1 MRIYRVAIEQTER
14 KTSKRQINLFDAGF
28 IVVILLAIAGLGLAS
43 KGHAGVDKQITESGV
58 IAVDIFFVGIK
69 TLDVNLF
76 KVGDPSALTIRN
88 QPVTPPM
95 KITKALHWAKQVAF
109 LSPDGKK
116 ALSMND
122 PANPIAYDFLVTV
135 QEDNAE
141 HSKDGWV
148 IRGNKIKVGNQV
160 ELESE
165 KYRVQG
171 VVVDIHKPGE
181 TDNATRIKELEAESA
196 KKAVKP

>member
-1 MRIYRVAIEQTER
+1 MRIYRVAIQETETR
-14 KTSKRQINLFDAGF
+14 VSKRKINPFDAAL
-28 IVVILLAIAGLGLAS
+28 IVVILLAVLGFGLAK
-43 KGHAGVDKQITESGV
+43 KGHAGVDKQISESGS

-69 TLDVNLF
+69 TLDVDLF
-76 KVGDPSALTIRN
+76 KVGEPSSLTIRN

-95 KITKALHWAKQVAF
+95 KITKALHWAKQVSF
-109 LSPDGKK
+109 LSADGKK
-116 ALSMND
+116 AVSMND

-135 QEDNAE
+135 QEDAAE

-171 VVVDIHKPGE
+171 VVVDIHKPD
-181 TDNATRIKELEAESA
+181 TKDNAARLKGLEAESA
-196 KKAVKP
+196 KTSSK